1 MDFVEKPIWKNRSL
15 IARIEAVEKLTDRN
29 LLADIAKTDS
39 DEDVRRKAVG
49 KLTDQNLLAD
59 IAKNESGR
67 KLGFPSAFFS
77 VAPKV
82 GINARARILAI
93 KKLTNQNILADI
105 AKTVSDEEVRE
116 AAFGKLTDQ
125 KLILDIAR
133 NYSDQLVCCMAVEKL
148 IDQKT
153 LADIAKSHPDQLAR
167 CMAVEKMIDQ
177 NILADI
183 AKNDSCLKPA
193 RSIRFAGFMISDEY
207 VRTLA
212 IKKLTGQNIL
222 ADIAKNESNGHI
234 RKAAVEKLNG
244 LISKPIPMTD
254 NSYSH
259 MNGYKITSRTIQ
271 FRESSKFSRTI
282 FNPELFIIKN
292 DKEKA
297 AFNNLMHELSST
309 RRECTNPIAE
319 NVDYPY
325 FVIEGDAIECGIRYG
340 MWYTYG
346 SDAHKLAMHIVLSDM
361 TDD

>member
-15 IARIEAVEKLTDRN
+15 IARIEAVEKLTDRAI
-29 LLADIAKTDS
+29 LADIAKTDS

-49 KLTDQNLLAD
+49 KLTDQNL
-59 IAKNESGR
+59 
-67 KLGFPSAFFS
+67 
-77 VAPKV
+77 
-82 GINARARILAI
+82 
-93 KKLTNQNILADI
+93 
-105 AKTVSDEEVRE
+105 
-116 AAFGKLTDQ
+116 
-125 KLILDIAR
+125 
-133 NYSDQLVCCMAVEKL
+133 
-148 IDQKT
+148 
-153 LADIAKSHPDQLAR
+153 
-167 CMAVEKMIDQ
+167 
-177 NILADI
+177 LADI

-212 IKKLTGQNIL
+212 IKKLTDQNIL
-222 ADIAKNESNGHI
+222 AEIAKAESNGHI

-271 FRESSKFSRTI
+271 FRESSKFYRTI

-361 TDD
+361 TAD